1 MARPRTDDGRRV
13 TLSFKVSEAK
23 AAELEE
29 ARGMLS
35 RSSVLEEALDLWL
48 AQTGIRK
55 PAARTRRTNP
65 LAARE
70 VPFSSAG
77 R

>member
-1 MARPRTDDGRRV
+1 MARPKMEDGRTETV
-13 TLSFKVSEAK
+13 SFKVSKAKFAQLEA
-23 AAELEE
+23 

-48 AQTGIRK
+48 ERQVYAN
-55 PAARTRRTNP
+55 PRRGGGG
-65 LAARE
+65 RGW

-77 R
+77 RQ